1 MTKPQAPDFN
11 HITKEPLPADFNS
24 AIVRVLEE
32 LLAAV
37 NNLDHRIKKQDESL
51 RHPNGYYPLLNRI
64 SALEQMVEN
73 QNAQPEE
80 DEGKGG

>member
-1 MTKPQAPDFN
+1 MTNPQAPDFN
-11 HITKEPLPADFNS
+11 DITNEPLSDHFNS
-24 AIVRVLEE
+24 AVVRVLEE

-64 SALEQMVEN
+64 SALKQMVESK
-73 QNAQPEE
+73 NA
-80 DEGKGG
+80 